1 MRYVFQ
7 SPLMTWIT
15 RVTAHSR
22 LTTLKPLSSTY
33 DKIDQVHNMDSNY
46 SDSTIKRDMEMI
58 HKSYNQDNVMNT
70 WLGTGAVSVA
80 AIGAGGVIAAV
91 PALAENKLSQ
101 GPLQLYKHLLKS
113 YHIGHSCA
121 SIAMHWLKI
130 HCLRIQ
136 RNFIIIC

>member
-1 MRYVFQ
+1 
-7 SPLMTWIT
+7 
-15 RVTAHSR
+15 
-22 LTTLKPLSSTY
+22 
-33 DKIDQVHNMDSNY
+33 
-46 SDSTIKRDMEMI
+46 MI

>member
-1 MRYVFQ
+1 M
-7 SPLMTWIT
+7 
-15 RVTAHSR
+15 
-22 LTTLKPLSSTY
+22 KPFSSTL

-130 HCLRIQ
+130 HCLRIH